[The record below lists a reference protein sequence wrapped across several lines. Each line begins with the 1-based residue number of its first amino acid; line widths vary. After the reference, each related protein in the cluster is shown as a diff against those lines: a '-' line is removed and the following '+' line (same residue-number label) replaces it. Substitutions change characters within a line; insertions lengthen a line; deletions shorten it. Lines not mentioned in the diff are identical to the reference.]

1 MRRGG
6 GWWPGREGR
15 EQEVRDAE
23 PNREGK
29 LKRERRA
36 GKSDGN
42 RQQGAWAA
50 WGEGGRRGPRV
61 PPSPWLWQLARA
73 STPPAA
79 RGGTVGMGRGGWGC
93 FSSVF
98 GWSGW
103 AGLGLAVGLVDPRC
117 SWLLF
122 SRSAKGIRGGWIL
135 DGAEKLLFGAQLLM
149 ADDGHSLDQVLV
161 HRL

>member
-6 GWWPGREGR
+6 GGWPGREGR

-50 WGEGGRRGPRV
+50 WGGRWQARAQGPPVPVAVATGTCVHAARGPRRD
-61 PPSPWLWQLARA
+61 S
-73 STPPAA
+73 
-79 RGGTVGMGRGGWGC
+79 GDG
-93 FSSVF
+93 
-98 GWSGW
+98 SGW
-103 AGLGLAVGLVDPRC
+103 VGLFFVFQRV
-117 SWLLF
+117 WLVWLA
-122 SRSAKGIRGGWIL
+122 SAWRSGWWILLAAGFFFPDQEGIRGGCIL
-135 DGAEKLLFGAQLLM
+135 DGAEKLLFDAQLLM
-149 ADDGHSLDQVLV
+149 ADDGHSLD
-161 HRL
+161 